1 MNRWQPYGTSAELYS
16 FAIILWQLVSHK
28 VPHAGLG
35 SAAFHRRVIR
45 EGARPPL
52 NKTWPAPLSQLL
64 SECWSPT
71 PSERPAIEEVKTPPD
86 PLPSQPGRTPCGPVC
101 TPLDPLLSHALIP
114 RVACLLPVYRCAGDC
129 ARFTIGSI
137 REVDEGLQAGESY
150 AGGQMTTGATPFE

>member
-1 MNRWQPYGTSAELYS
+1 VNRWQPYGTSAELYS

-86 PLPSQPGRTPCGPVC
+86 PHTSTLQPGHTLCPQ
-101 TPLDPLLSHALIP
+101 P
-114 RVACLLPVYRCAGDC
+114 RPHTLCPR
-129 ARFTIGSI
+129 S
-137 REVDEGLQAGESY
+137 
-150 AGGQMTTGATPFE
+150 